1 MDGGEVFYALNAVRV
16 DVVVETFGVLNKC
29 CGQCPGY
36 DKFLSFLRSV
46 SGRDAPNRSCCDLF
60 RFHRTFLLSSILSF
74 HSRPQPEVQSMVAYV

>member
-1 MDGGEVFYALNAVRV
+1 MDGGEVFCAFNAVRV
-16 DVVVETFGVLNKC
+16 DVVVETFGVLIKC

-60 RFHRTFLLSSILSF
+60 SV
-74 HSRPQPEVQSMVAYV
+74 PQELPVEFYSVFSLQDSA